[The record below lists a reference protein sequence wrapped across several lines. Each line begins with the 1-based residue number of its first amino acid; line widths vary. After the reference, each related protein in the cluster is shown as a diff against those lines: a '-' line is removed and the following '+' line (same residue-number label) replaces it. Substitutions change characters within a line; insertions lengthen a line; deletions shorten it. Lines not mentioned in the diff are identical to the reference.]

1 MMMMMMS
8 RIFLLVSLLCLHT
21 SNIHIAFH
29 CVSYCL
35 CRHRNR
41 NIRALAFPMA
51 PLIICYMCVMFICL
65 GIMSVGHSTDML
77 YVTCHWSSARSLAI
91 FVASQGLCELC
102 TTLPH
107 SLFRMPFMS
116 PALCGH
122 SYRHCTA
129 SMCTAVST
137 LVNFFAKCNSDRED
151 VCTRLA
157 RTIKPQFHCINHI
170 GEYKKRKGLRK
181 SVCANGGRSLP
192 GRGRAQCA
200 GRIGAGARHRR
211 RQ

>member
-1 MMMMMMS
+1 
-8 RIFLLVSLLCLHT
+8 
-21 SNIHIAFH
+21 
-29 CVSYCL
+29 
-35 CRHRNR
+35 
-41 NIRALAFPMA
+41 
-51 PLIICYMCVMFICL
+51 
-65 GIMSVGHSTDML
+65 MSVGHSTDML

-129 SMCTAVST
+129 SMCTAVSA

-157 RTIKPQFHCINHI
+157 RTIRPQFHCINQI
-170 GEYKKRKGLRK
+170 GEYKKRKGYRK
-181 SVCANGGRSLP
+181 TQSFAYRRSNYSVYDLGMRARYAYMLIIYAISQVNGQMLSL
-192 GRGRAQCA
+192 
-200 GRIGAGARHRR
+200 IHI
-211 RQ
+211 

>member
-1 MMMMMMS
+1 
-8 RIFLLVSLLCLHT
+8 
-21 SNIHIAFH
+21 
-29 CVSYCL
+29 
-35 CRHRNR
+35 
-41 NIRALAFPMA
+41 
-51 PLIICYMCVMFICL
+51 MCVMCICL

-129 SMCTAVST
+129 SMCTAVSA

-170 GEYKKRKGLRK
+170 GEYKKRKGYRKLRALHTEGQTTMYMTL
-181 SVCANGGRSLP
+181 VCGPDMHTCSSFMPYRK
-192 GRGRAQCA
+192 
-200 GRIGAGARHRR
+200 
-211 RQ
+211 